1 VPTRGQIKDIGRG
14 VSHKTRIVK
23 DWLAG
28 YTFSKIKKRRW
39 HALGSIERYCMDF
52 QRVAR
57 LHARGLSV
65 GEMRVSTGLSERLI
79 KEYVDLYQ
87 EAGADNSRLKQLL
100 DEPDTATEEPAQAK
114 RGIWLR

>member
-1 VPTRGQIKDIGRG
+1 
-14 VSHKTRIVK
+14 
-23 DWLAG
+23 
-28 YTFSKIKKRRW
+28 
-39 HALGSIERYCMDF
+39 
-52 QRVAR
+52 
-57 LHARGLSV
+57 
-65 GEMRVSTGLSERLI
+65 MRVSTGLSERLI